1 VLSKKKARLFA
12 SEIVQK
18 WKGFE
23 LTEQGEKLKKVSDD
37 YLDKTKKFEKA
48 WHKYDQSKIQSGS
61 IDMMDSHKFIYE
73 VIAKSEVNPV
83 QTLVDSD

>member
-1 VLSKKKARLFA
+1 M
-12 SEIVQK
+12 
-18 WKGFE
+18 
-23 LTEQGEKLKKVSDD
+23 TDD

-61 IDMMDSHKFIYE
+61 IDMMDSHKFIYD

>member
-1 VLSKKKARLFA
+1 MSKKNARAFA
-12 SEIVQK
+12 SEVAQN

-23 LTEQGEKLKKVSDD
+23 LTEQGEKLKKVTDD
-37 YLDKTKKFEKA
+37 YLDKSQKFEKA

-61 IDMMDSHKFIYE
+61 IDMMDSHKFIYD

>member
-1 VLSKKKARLFA
+1 MSKKKARAFA
-12 SEIVQK
+12 SEVAQK

-23 LTEQGEKLKKVSDD
+23 LTEQGEKLKKVTDD
-37 YLDKTKKFEKA
+37 YLDKSQKFEKA

-61 IDMMDSHKFIYE
+61 IDMMDSHKFIYD

-83 QTLVDSD
+83 